1 MGTERLETFSQD
13 REGLE
18 IVISHTDD
26 NRKIL
31 RTESMQHY
39 RREDRDLRS
48 NNMVVVVVM
57 IMMI

>member
-31 RTESMQHY
+31 RTDPMQHY